1 MTSLVDLNGKARYLG
16 EVVGSDLASLMV
28 HNQAFISS
36 MGLLHS
42 DSCVY
47 LRRYLYSFWR
57 LFPCS
62 SFVI

>member
-36 MGLLHS
+36 TDLSHS
-42 DSCVY
+42 DSYVY
-47 LRRYLYSFWR
+47 LRR
-57 LFPCS
+57 
-62 SFVI
+62 